1 MVKIDFKAIEYLEIM
16 EDYVDLIDGK
26 SIQTLTTLKK
36 IVQQLPEIQFKRIH
50 RSYIVA
56 VSKVQ

>member
-16 EDYVDLIDGK
+16 EDYVHLIDGK